1 VRRAAAKAAADAE
14 KDDPSLTTRRHVSK
28 PSPCLP
34 GSREPVRN
42 REAVSEA
49 ETGARHV
56 PRAAAWTF
64 LRPTRANTIA
74 AARPGVREWRAG
86 SKGKS
91 KLRRGFRFPELK
103 IYRANNPQSANP
115 TVTKRRGRH
124 SPPPSPHATALG
136 SEDAACGLWTP
147 GARPAHVRPRAAHGH
162 GRATAAARP
171 RPKRTGELV
180 VRALPVRRPRR

>member
-1 VRRAAAKAAADAE
+1 MRVVDKRRGVKDDGIKGGTRMRGAAAKAAADAE
-14 KDDPSLTTRRHVSK
+14 KDDQSLTTRRHVSK

-56 PRAAAWTF
+56 SRAAAWTV

-103 IYRANNPQSANP
+103 IYRANNPQSAMLI
-115 TVTKRRGRH
+115 RR
-124 SPPPSPHATALG
+124 
-136 SEDAACGLWTP
+136 
-147 GARPAHVRPRAAHGH
+147 
-162 GRATAAARP
+162 
-171 RPKRTGELV
+171 
-180 VRALPVRRPRR
+180 